1 VEREAVRINV
11 PFDALD
17 LCTATEFV
25 AWVLARVD
33 DDVPPEVDVVLDLDG
48 VEFVMAAG
56 VQALL
61 DLEAA
66 LGERGLSLRV
76 ARAAP
81 IVARVLDICGVAT
94 RWSAS

>member
-1 VEREAVRINV
+1 M

-25 AWVLARVD
+25 RWVLARV
-33 DDVPPEVDVVLDLDG
+33 DDVPPEVDVVLDLAG

-61 DLEAA
+61 DLDVA
-66 LGERGLSLRV
+66 LEERGLSLRV
-76 ARAAP
+76 AGAAP
-81 IVARVLDICGVAT
+81 IVARVLDICGVAA